1 MRERTI
7 SSRQAG
13 PVSQKQIRQRE
24 HDIKFSLLL
33 FEPSVSRFSKTQLL
47 FDNAKYV
54 LYLRTDRRL
63 CPFCFLCRILAAL
76 AQLFHLTGATVNFV
90 FDLASAFVPNNRI
103 LSLLC
108 SKIAAVTVNDFFL
121 TG

>member
-33 FEPSVSRFSKTQLL
+33 FEPSVSRFRHVLICFYLYRPVYLL
-47 FDNAKYV
+47 IFFGYYLEIFGCERAVITVKVWWHIEV
-54 LYLRTDRRL
+54 LFGETDRIKAKGGNWDE
-63 CPFCFLCRILAAL
+63 CDT
-76 AQLFHLTGATVNFV
+76 H
-90 FDLASAFVPNNRI
+90 
-103 LSLLC
+103 
-108 SKIAAVTVNDFFL
+108 
-121 TG
+121 

>member
-1 MRERTI
+1 MCSTFARTEDFAR
-7 SSRQAG
+7 SA
-13 PVSQKQIRQRE
+13 
-24 HDIKFSLLL
+24 F
-33 FEPSVSRFSKTQLL
+33 F
-47 FDNAKYV
+47 AAY
-54 LYLRTDRRL
+54 
-63 CPFCFLCRILAAL
+63 LAAL

-90 FDLASAFVPNNRI
+90 FDLASAFVPNDRI